1 MKLALGLF
9 HFNVHDVAGE
19 PAASHRY
26 CTQVILP
33 FLRAI
38 AFHPQFRATFE
49 IAGIGLEFLAEHYP
63 NVIDLL
69 RQLISQ
75 NKIELISST
84 YAPTLWVA
92 FPRRDLERSIKLNEK
107 VLDSLQLP
115 RSHIFSAQEGFFGPG
130 LKVVSDWFDTA
141 VCKDDVL
148 RLFANGAGGRP
159 FYKLGKI
166 NVVVGANHLLHELA
180 GRIVKES
187 EEGHPRE
194 LSSFYEARVQEAV
207 NTSTHSGTEYVEG
220 IVGDLRWHWYHMG
233 SGHHFTT
240 TGVPQNWESFFCDPE
255 WVDLNCGVLQDLLE
269 DGYQLSFISEL
280 TRRLVD
286 LPAEQLPL
294 SMIESSWNPIRTRGV
309 FGWMGRQEHRW
320 MSGGSLLT
328 LAWRARKTLRESE
341 LAIDLISS
349 ADQRRQAES
358 QIEEI
363 WKHQI
368 IAESSDPLGWSPL
381 PCEVNFAR
389 DQSDQ
394 VFRMCAAFS
403 PGLPSEATNSRLP
416 DQRASAMIDPG
427 AKEVPLAAEFVGAEG
442 TLVWRTPSTG
452 THLCEARFRAEEHS
466 CGIRFQREWDS
477 IVYCPSGCE
486 ESPVRFALGEFP
498 QPDFY
503 LPLANGFI
511 SLSEDLHLI
520 RNNCSVAVAAHIVKD
535 DPWIT
540 FAVEGAP
547 DGRLF
552 EWRFLVVR
560 GSVDMAVRTANEM
573 NCI

>member
-26 CTQVILP
+26 CTQVVLP

-38 AFHPQFRATFE
+38 ASHPQFRATFE
-49 IAGIGLEFLAEHYP
+49 IAGTSLEFLAEHYP
-63 NVIDLL
+63 KGVDLL

-92 FPRRDLERSIKLNEK
+92 FPRRDLERSIRLNDK
-107 VLDSLQLP
+107 VLESLQLP
-115 RSHIFSAQEGFFGPG
+115 RSRIFSAQEGFFGPG
-130 LKVVSDWFDTA
+130 LKVLSDWFDTV

-159 FYKLGKI
+159 FYKLGKM

-180 GRIVKES
+180 GRIVRAG

-207 NTSTHSGTEYVEG
+207 NTSTHSGAEYVER
-220 IVGDLRWHWYHMG
+220 VQGDLQWRWYHMG
-233 SGHHFTT
+233 SAHHFTT
-240 TGVPQNWESFFCDPE
+240 TGVPQNWESFFCDPDWME
-255 WVDLNCGVLQDLLE
+255 LNCGVLEDLLA

-280 TRRLVD
+280 TQHLAE
-286 LPAEQLPL
+286 LPAEQLPQ
-294 SMIESSWNPIRTRGV
+294 SIVESSWNPLRTRGV

-328 LAWRARKTLRESE
+328 LAWRARKALRESE
-341 LAIDLISS
+341 LSIDYLPSPE
-349 ADQRRQAES
+349 QRSEAQS
-358 QIEEI
+358 QIDEI
-363 WKHQI
+363 WKYQI

-389 DQSDQ
+389 EQSDN
-394 VFRMCAAFS
+394 VLRMCAAFT
-403 PGLPSEATNSRLP
+403 PGPSYEASGPRLQ
-416 DQRASAMIDPG
+416 DRRAAALIDAG
-427 AKEVPLAAEFVGAEG
+427 AKEAPLAAELVGAEG
-442 TLVWRTPSTG
+442 SVAWRTPSAETF
-452 THLCEARFRAEEHS
+452 LCEARFRAEEHS
-466 CGIRFQREWDS
+466 SGIRFQRDWDS
-477 IVYCPSGCE
+477 ITYCPSGCE
-486 ESPVRFALGEFP
+486 ESPVCFPLSEFP

-511 SLSEDLHLI
+511 SLSENLHLI
-520 RNNCSVAVAAHIVKD
+520 RNNCSVAVAAHIVKE

-560 GSVDMAVRTANEM
+560 GSVDIAVRAANEM
-573 NCI
+573 NYV